1 MNNFRLESPNSRA
14 TTLALIAKHTDN
26 ARLIAGGT
34 GLINLMKQ
42 RLAFPEMLVSLH
54 RVPDLSGISTG
65 DGVIKIGALTRL
77 ADLERDSLIREHA
90 PMLCATLTQVASP
103 RVRAMATV
111 GGAVAHGDPHQDTPA
126 ALIALDA
133 TAIAQSTN
141 GEREIALHELY
152 LDYYETALDP
162 NELIT
167 EVRIPIPTQSSSAA
181 FIKFLPRSA
190 EDYAT
195 VAVAVRLDLDGHRN
209 GNINGQTRACRQ
221 CRIVLGS
228 VGSTPIRSTAAES
241 VITGSTVSAE
251 LIQQAA
257 QRAADDTDPMSDTRG
272 SAEYKRDMTVVFVR
286 RALLQAARELGL
298 DVA

>member
-1 MNNFRLESPNSRA
+1 MNDFQLEAPDSRA
-14 TTLALIAKHTDN
+14 TALALIAEHTDS

-42 RLAFPEMLVSLH
+42 RLAFPELLVSLH
-54 RVPDLSGISTG
+54 RVPDLAGITLG

-77 ADLERDSLIREHA
+77 ADLERDSAIRKHA

-133 TAIAQSTN
+133 TAIAQSAS

-152 LDYYETALDP
+152 LDYYETTLEP

-167 EVRIPIPTQSSSAA
+167 EVRIPIPTQPSAAA

-195 VAVAVRLDLDGHRN
+195 VAVAVRLDIDEQDRSC
-209 GNINGQTRACRQ
+209 QQ

-228 VGSTPIRSTAAES
+228 VGSTPIRSSDAES
-241 VITGSTVSAE
+241 IITGTKVSAE
-251 LIQQAA
+251 LIEQAA
-257 QRAADDTDPMSDTRG
+257 QRAAKDTDPMSDTRG

-286 RALLQAARELGL
+286 RTLLQAARELG
-298 DVA
+298 VAV

>member
-1 MNNFRLESPNSRA
+1 MNDFRLEAPNSRA
-14 TTLALIAKHTDN
+14 TALALIAKHTDS
-26 ARLIAGGT
+26 ARLISGGT

-54 RVPDLSGISTG
+54 RVPDLAGITVD
-65 DGVIKIGALTRL
+65 DGVITIGALTRL
-77 ADLERDSLIREHA
+77 ADLERDSAIREHA

-133 TAIAQSTN
+133 SAIAQSSSS
-141 GEREIALHELY
+141 EREIALHELY
-152 LDYYETALDP
+152 LDHYETTLEP

-167 EVRIPIPTQSSSAA
+167 EVRIPVSAQPSAAA

-195 VAVAVRLDLDGHRN
+195 VAVATRIDLDP
-209 GNINGQTRACRQ
+209 QTRACRQ

-241 VITGSTVSAE
+241 LLTDSEVSAE
-251 LIQQAA
+251 LIEQAA
-257 QRAADDTDPMSDTRG
+257 QRAAEDTDPMSDTRG

-298 DVA
+298 AGDNV